1 MQNNID
7 KISIFMSLL
16 LLIYLNTILHIV
28 FLLNKHLLL
37 SSASCQI
44 AQLSQIL
51 TKNCE
56 DSHINAVCRLFEL
69 VWSEKRMTKL
79 ASEIS
84 GFILM
89 NKLGTADL
97 SKTANFAAL

>member
-1 MQNNID
+1 
-7 KISIFMSLL
+7 MSLL
-16 LLIYLNTILHIV
+16 LLIYLNTILDIV
-28 FLLNKHLLL
+28 FLLNKYLLF
-37 SSASCQI
+37 SSTSCQI
-44 AQLSQIL
+44 EQFSQIL
-51 TKNCE
+51 MRSCE
-56 DSHINAVCRLFEL
+56 DSHVNALCRLFEL

-89 NKLGTADL
+89 NKFSMADL